1 MNTEPPKIEKY
12 NFGTIV
18 IDGISYHQ
26 DIIIY
31 PEGVY
36 HPWWRKEGHKLFMQD
51 ISPIQDIQLNV
62 LIIGTGAFGMM
73 KVPENV
79 QNEIKKMVKELKILK
94 TGEAIKLYNKI
105 KDQQRVSAAL
115 HLTC

>member
-1 MNTEPPKIEKY
+1 LNTEPPKIEKY

-18 IDGISYHQ
+18 IDGISYYK

-36 HPWWRKEGHKLFMQD
+36 HPWWRKEGHKLFMPD
-51 ISPIQDIQLNV
+51 LSPIQNIQLNV

-73 KVPENV
+73 NV
-79 QNEIKKMVKELKILK
+79 SGNIQNEIKKMVGELRILK
-94 TGEAIKLYNKI
+94 TGKAIKLYNELREQK
-105 KDQQRVSAAL
+105 RVSAAL